1 MAGSNPSLSCNIDSS
16 AIAVNDYG
24 RAFFEDIT
32 VTLNGENS
40 TLLNTAF
47 TKCRVQD
54 NNLYTVMCFHDDHT
68 REMEEGSGGS
78 TTLLIVLACVILI
91 LIGIAIVLFSKLRR
105 EREALEKER
114 SDHEETKKLLEE
126 QHK

>member
-40 TLLNTAF
+40 TLLNTA
-47 TKCRVQD
+47 CRVGS